1 MKLFPSKSD
10 PVPSRSQALQCIP
23 KRNDTIH
30 WEELEDGSILFTYP
44 LPLSPFFL
52 SLYKRFGKN
61 RGGAPTKKLQLDTLG
76 SYVWQQIDGKRS
88 VKEIISDFAKS
99 RNITLQEAEHGVTA
113 FLKSLGQRELI
124 ALH

>member
-1 MKLFPSKSD
+1 MTLFPSKSD
-10 PVPSRSQALQCIP
+10 SVPSRSQALQCVP

-30 WEELEDGSILFTYP
+30 WEELDDGSILFTYP

-52 SLYKRFGKN
+52 ALYKRFGKN
-61 RGGAPTKKLQLDTLG
+61 RGGSPTRKLQLDKLG
-76 SYVWQQIDGKRS
+76 SHVWQQIDGKRS
-88 VKEIISDFAKS
+88 VKEIIYNFSKS
-99 RNITLQEAEHGVTA
+99 HNITVQEAEHAVTA